1 MTFWQFLANPIVAI
15 GDWLRNLF
23 GGWGMPAATIDVVM
37 NVLGA
42 LVVVSVPFIAV
53 MGLIWASRK
62 IIARLQDR
70 YGPNASGVSAGPYAI
85 FQTVADAIKILT
97 KELII
102 PEHADRIVFILAPVV
117 VVFAALALWLVIPFG
132 PEGLQGMDLNVGLF
146 YVISLSSLVL
156 LSMMMAGWSSGN
168 KYADVGAFRAISQ
181 IISYEV
187 PEVLA
192 LLTVVMLV
200 GSLSMQDIVRFQQI
214 PLIIALPIPAFI
226 YLMALTA
233 EVNRLPFEIAE
244 ADAEIVA
251 GYFIEYSGMMFGA
264 FYLAE
269 FINVF
274 AASLV
279 FSVIF
284 LGGWQGP
291 FVQTV
296 PILGAVWLV
305 LKALVIFT
313 LFMFFWG
320 AMPRMRIDHILNFSW
335 KFLTPLGLAM
345 IIVVAIVDA
354 AARAAGVTSMAGRS
368 LILLLANG
376 LVALAVFLILRRVE
390 ARQRQ
395 RELARQAALQADM
408 SPMRG

>member
-1 MTFWQFLANPIVAI
+1 MTFWQFLANPVLVI
-15 GDWLRNLF
+15 GEWLRGLLS
-23 GGWGMPAATIDVVM
+23 GWELAPTTVETVM
-37 NVLGA
+37 A
-42 LVVVSVPFIAV
+42 LLSALAVVSVPFIAI

-102 PEHADRIVFILAPVV
+102 PEHADRPVFILAPILVV
-117 VVFAALALWLVIPFG
+117 LIALAVWAVIPFG
-132 PEGLQGMDLNVGLF
+132 PAAMQGVDLNIGLF
-146 YVISLSSLVL
+146 YIVAIASLVL
-156 LSMMMAGWSSGN
+156 FSMMMAGWSSGN

-192 LLTVVMLV
+192 LITVVMLV
-200 GSLSMQDIVRFQQI
+200 GSLSLQDIVRFQQI

-233 EVNRLPFEIAE
+233 EVGRLPFEIAE

-269 FINVF
+269 FINIF
-274 AASLV
+274 AGSIL

-291 FVQTV
+291 FVDTV
-296 PILGAVWLV
+296 PILGAVWL
-305 LKALVIFT
+305 LIKGLVIFT

-335 KFLTPLGLAM
+335 KFLTPLGLVM
-345 IIVVAIVDA
+345 IIVVALVDT
-354 AARAAGVTSMAGRS
+354 AARSAGITAMAGRS
-368 LILLLANG
+368 LVLLMAN
-376 LVALAVFLILRRVE
+376 LVVAAVTMGILRRVD
-390 ARQRQ
+390 ARMQQ
-395 RELARQAALQADM
+395 RELMRQATLQAKL
-408 SPMRG
+408 

>member
-1 MTFWQFLANPIVAI
+1 MTFWQFLANPVPAI
-15 GDWLRNLF
+15 GDWLRGILS
-23 GGWGMPAATIDVVM
+23 GWGLSAARVETLMGLIS
-37 NVLGA
+37 A
-42 LVVVSVPFIAV
+42 LVVVTIPFVAI

-97 KELII
+97 KELVI
-102 PEHADRIVFILAPVV
+102 PEHADRLVFILAPIL
-117 VVFAALALWLVIPFG
+117 VVFIALAVWAVIPFG
-132 PEGLQGMDLNVGLF
+132 PAAMQGVDLNIGLF
-146 YVISLSSLVL
+146 YIVAIASLVL
-156 LSMMMAGWSSGN
+156 FSMMMAGWSSGN

-192 LLTVVMLV
+192 LITVVMVV
-200 GSLSMQDIVRFQQI
+200 GSFSMQDIVRFQQI

-226 YLMALTA
+226 YLLALTA
-233 EVNRLPFEIAE
+233 EVGRLPFEIAE

-251 GYFIEYSGMMFGA
+251 GYFTEYSGMMFGA

-269 FINVF
+269 FINIF
-274 AASLV
+274 AGSII

-291 FVQTV
+291 FVETV
-296 PILGAVWLV
+296 PILGALWLL
-305 LKALVIFT
+305 LKSLVIFT

-345 IIVVAIVDA
+345 IIVVALVDA
-354 AARAAGVTSMAGRS
+354 AARAAGITSMVGRS
-368 LILLLANG
+368 LVLLLANL
-376 LVALAVFLILRRVE
+376 LVALATAGILRQVE
-390 ARQRQ
+390 ARMQQ
-395 RELARQAALQADM
+395 RELMRQAALQAKA
-408 SPMRG
+408 

>member
-1 MTFWQFLANPIVAI
+1 MTFWQFLANPVVAI
-15 GDWLRNLF
+15 GDWLRGLLS
-23 GGWGMPAATIDVVM
+23 GWGMAAATVDLIM
-37 NVLGA
+37 ALLSA
-42 LVVVSVPFIAV
+42 LVVVSVPFIAI

-70 YGPNASGVSAGPYAI
+70 YGPNDSGVSAGPYAI

-102 PEHADRIVFILAPVV
+102 PEHADRPVFILAPILVV
-117 VVFAALALWLVIPFG
+117 LIALAVWAVIPFG
-132 PEGLQGMDLNVGLF
+132 PAGMQGVDLNIGLF
-146 YVISLSSLVL
+146 YIVAIASLVL
-156 LSMMMAGWSSGN
+156 FSMMMAGWSSGN

-192 LLTVVMLV
+192 LITVVMLV

-214 PLIIALPIPAFI
+214 PLIVALPIPAFI

-233 EVNRLPFEIAE
+233 EVGRLPFEIAE

-269 FINVF
+269 FINIF
-274 AASLV
+274 AGSLL
-279 FSVIF
+279 FSIVF

-291 FVQTV
+291 FVASV
-296 PILGAVWLV
+296 PILGAVWL
-305 LKALVIFT
+305 LIKGLIIFT

-335 KFLTPLGLAM
+335 KFLTPLGLVM
-345 IIVVAIVDA
+345 VIVVALVDA
-354 AARAAGVTSMAGRS
+354 AARAAGITSMVGRS

-376 LVALAVFLILRRVE
+376 VVAAGTFWILRKVE
-390 ARQRQ
+390 ARMQQ
-395 RELARQAALQADM
+395 RELARQAALQAEL
-408 SPMRG
+408 SAR

>member
-15 GDWLRNLF
+15 GNWLRTLLS
-23 GGWGMPAATIDVVM
+23 GWGLTGVALETVM
-37 NVLGA
+37 SLISA
-42 LVVVSVPFIAV
+42 LVVVSVPFIAI

-102 PEHADRIVFILAPVV
+102 PEHADRPVFILAPIL
-117 VVFAALALWLVIPFG
+117 VVFIALAVWAVLPFG
-132 PEGLQGMDLNVGLF
+132 PAGMQGVDLNIGLF
-146 YVISLSSLVL
+146 YIVAITSLVL
-156 LSMMMAGWSSGN
+156 FSMMMAGWGSGN
-168 KYADVGAFRAISQ
+168 KYADVGAFRAIAQ
-181 IISYEV
+181 IVSYEV
-187 PEVLA
+187 PQVLA
-192 LLTVVMLV
+192 LITVVMLV

-214 PLIIALPIPAFI
+214 PLIVALPIPAFI

-233 EVNRLPFEIAE
+233 EVGRLPFEITE

-269 FINVF
+269 FINIF
-274 AASLV
+274 AGSVL
-279 FSVIF
+279 FSIVF

-291 FVQTV
+291 FVETV
-296 PILGAVWLV
+296 PILGAVWL
-305 LKALVIFT
+305 LIKSLIMFT

-335 KFLTPLGLAM
+335 KFLTPLGLTM
-345 IIVVAIVDA
+345 VVVVALVDA
-354 AARAAGVTSMAGRS
+354 AARAAGVTSLAGRS
-368 LILLLANG
+368 ALLLLANVV
-376 LVALAVFLILRRVE
+376 VALLVFVVLRGVE
-390 ARQRQ
+390 ARMQQ
-395 RELARQAALQADM
+395 REQARQAALQAEL
-408 SPMRG
+408 